1 MINILQNYKNFLI
14 TVFTCIIIIIIII
27 AISKKQNI
35 FSTKQDKEYFVEI
48 NETNLSNYLKKDLKT
63 IYSVIDFRYTKNNI
77 VYGSILDTDK
87 GNDLFQT
94 ESIFIY
100 DELNNK
106 YENYNYI
113 YNKRIM
119 EFYILDE
126 KVYATTI
133 SYTENDGEF
142 LWEFVKYNKDFTKET
157 VIKEGIIRNPLH
169 SPIIHFSEEINNVYV
184 TAISENA
191 NELTTMIYAL
201 HDDELVE
208 LTHLID
214 NKSESNN
221 SIINVDNMIILDE
234 DNIIYL
240 KENDV
245 SQELINYNISSKKEK
260 KLLSLSTK
268 NGKISNLL
276 FKNNIIY
283 FLKNNVKESSIC
295 ALEIGKDHF
304 QELGSG
310 DLAFGNFILDN
321 DYILFHGREEWCL
334 YSLNDKKI
342 YSIDFPNI
350 YAYPKYL
357 LINNDILFE
366 SDANTLYLGK
376 IKLKTAN

>member
-142 LWEFVKYNKDFTKET
+142 LWEFVKYNKDFTKGLLE
-157 VIKEGIIRNPLH
+157 
-169 SPIIHFSEEINNVYV
+169 IHY
-184 TAISENA
+184 
-191 NELTTMIYAL
+191 
-201 HDDELVE
+201 
-208 LTHLID
+208 
-214 NKSESNN
+214 
-221 SIINVDNMIILDE
+221 IL
-234 DNIIYL
+234 
-240 KENDV
+240 
-245 SQELINYNISSKKEK
+245 
-260 KLLSLSTK
+260 LLYT
-268 NGKISNLL
+268 
-276 FKNNIIY
+276 
-283 FLKNNVKESSIC
+283 FLKK
-295 ALEIGKDHF
+295 
-304 QELGSG
+304 
-310 DLAFGNFILDN
+310 
-321 DYILFHGREEWCL
+321 
-334 YSLNDKKI
+334 
-342 YSIDFPNI
+342 
-350 YAYPKYL
+350 
-357 LINNDILFE
+357 
-366 SDANTLYLGK
+366 
-376 IKLKTAN
+376 